1 MIYNQAQL
9 FLIFIITGIM
19 IGILFD
25 FFRILR
31 KSFKTNDL
39 VTYFEDFIFWIL
51 TGFCILY
58 TIFTFN
64 NGEIR
69 LYMFLAIT
77 IGIIVY
83 MIIFS
88 SYVIKINVYIIK
100 LIKQIIE
107 KIISIIKIPFKL
119 IYTILRKLLL
129 KPVSFIII
137 NVKKISTNLYKK
149 PIKISNKIKNKEGI
163 WKFM

>member
-69 LYMFLAIT
+69 LYMFLAIA

-100 LIKQIIE
+100 LIMMPIMIE
-107 KIISIIKIPFKL
+107 NVQNDYTFKFN
-119 IYTILRKLLL
+119 IDKLLNTSG
-129 KPVSFIII
+129 K
-137 NVKKISTNLYKK
+137 
-149 PIKISNKIKNKEGI
+149 
-163 WKFM
+163 